1 MPESLA
7 ALVAAFLSF
16 LRDRE
21 PEEYS
26 SPSAYSQIPNAG
38 CHKLKTKQFLPL
50 ALLAA
55 SDGEVRGKTR
65 LQKLAFLTE
74 QELIEQGIDTHEFV
88 PYDYGP
94 FSKDL
99 MEDVEMLE
107 SEGLVKINV
116 RQTFGGDDRYDY
128 RLTKLGRETYEE
140 NDPDYDWE
148 TVDDVTDGQDRFVC
162 IDHFARD
169 VTQDFGEM
177 PLSNLIDHVYTEH
190 PEYAEN
196 SVFY

>member
-1 MPESLA
+1 MSESLT
-7 ALVAAFLSF
+7 ALVAAFLSS

-26 SPSAYSQIPNAG
+26 SSCAYSQTDNAG
-38 CHKLKTKQFLPL
+38 CHKLKAKQFLPL

-74 QELIEQGIDTHEFV
+74 QELIEHGIDPHEFV

-99 MEDVEMLE
+99 MEDVETLE

-128 RLTKLGRETYEE
+128 RLTKHGREAYEE

-148 TVDDVTDGQDRFVC
+148 TVDDVTDGEDRFVC

-169 VTQDFGEM
+169 VVRDFGEM

-190 PEYAEN
+190 PDYAQN